1 MSVNKCNNFKKVL
14 LLSVVTTQVLLA
26 GGSIEP
32 VEPTVER
39 VVVEEAPQEFSI
51 FSNVKAHGEIRPR
64 YEMVDT
70 GNAVDNASAL
80 TNRLMLGVNADL
92 LSIDGLSTYLE
103 AIDVAGSGD
112 YWDLSKSDLG
122 DKGIYNVVADPSQT
136 RITQA
141 YVDYAFSDSLIRAG
155 RQGVN
160 LDNQRFIGTVNWRQM
175 PQTYD
180 AVAFSNKSIEGLSL
194 LAAYVWQVNTIFD
207 SDTVKPVGDNFDTG
221 TVLLHASYKL
231 LDALTLTAY
240 DYMIEDIHD
249 TYGIAATGNVKII
262 EDLGMDYRVEYAK
275 QLDPSLDDI
284 TTNKTADADYYNIE
298 ANLNYSG
305 ILAGIKYEVLGA
317 GNGEN
322 SAFSTPL
329 ATLHGQNGW
338 ADMFLGTPNDGL
350 VDANVMLGYKA
361 NGFGVAKVVYHD
373 YSSDR
378 GSLDY
383 GTEID
388 VLYKNK
394 ISAVKGLSGMLK
406 AAFYSADTYK
416 VDATKY
422 WAMLSYTF

>member
-1 MSVNKCNNFKKVL
+1 VL
-14 LLSVVTTQVLLA
+14 LS
-26 GGSIEP
+26 GGNIVP

-39 VVVEEAPQEFSI
+39 SVVEEAPQAFSF

-70 GNAVDNASAL
+70 DNAVDNASAL
-80 TNRLMLGVNADL
+80 TNRLMLGVSADL
-92 LSIDGLSTYLE
+92 LSVNGLSTYLE
-103 AIDVAGSGD
+103 AIDVSGSGD

-136 RITQA
+136 RISQA

-180 AVAFSNKSIEGLSL
+180 AVALNNKSIEGLSL

-207 SDTVKPVGDNFDTG
+207 NDTVKPVGDSFDTG
-221 TVLLHASYKL
+221 SVILHASYEL
-231 LDALTLTAY
+231 SNILTLTAY

-249 TYGIAATGNVKII
+249 TYGIAATGNVNVI
-262 EDLGMDYRVEYAK
+262 EDLAMDYRVEYAK
-275 QLDPSLDDI
+275 QTDPTLDDM
-284 TTNKTADADYYNIE
+284 TTNKTADADYYNLE
-298 ANLNYSG
+298 ANLNYNG
-305 ILAGIKYEVLGA
+305 LLAGIRYEVLGA
-317 GNGEN
+317 GNGN
-322 SAFSTPL
+322 NAAFSTPL

-361 NGFGVAKVVYHD
+361 KGLGVVKVIYHD

-378 GSLDY
+378 GSIDY

-394 ISAVKGLSGMLK
+394 ISAVQGLSGMLK
-406 AAFYSADTYK
+406 ASLYSADSYK
-416 VDATKY
+416 VDTSKY